1 MLAVVHIGLCV
12 VVLGWN
18 LYMAGRITSIHSTPA
33 PMSALSAV
41 AGLLLMPALFILLA
55 NESLLTSRALV
66 AVAWAWPAV
75 AVLIALQAI
84 YALTRGLVAP
94 AIGIPIA
101 AYDIA
106 LAIIY
111 VIRYAMFSGMLVS
124 EPLLSL
130 AAAETSAV
138 AFSTGIN
145 AFVLPYYLHIPML
158 APATRGRRGFGTLAR
173 STMAALAAVW
183 VTVLALAVP
192 SSAKAVHSYDRYIG
206 ERLQERP
213 DSDFTVGLKVF
224 STLSGGPSPL
234 ALASDIALA
243 DSLGTTTLS
252 LYLSPSGAS
261 RASLDSLARAL
272 ESRRSALTLVVA
284 LDWRGASTPHTR
296 ASRQRFLAARLADVD
311 RIVRRLHPEYLVP
324 VLDPTG
330 AASTVVGRMPID
342 AWERFLRDAAK
353 GAHRVDSSV
362 KVMVHVGGTSTRDSA
377 LYAWAAHPATPVDAI
392 GFSVSPGA
400 DGAATLD
407 ARLQTLD
414 RWLAATA
421 SRKEQWVLEADAYPR
436 AHGELSQ
443 ERALWGTL
451 AWATSRHAIRGV
463 IIVEASDYES
473 PLGLRAPDGRL
484 RPAAFAV
491 RQAVRALTGNGS

>member
-1 MLAVVHIGLCV
+1 MLAVVHLVLCV
-12 VVLGWN
+12 LVLGWN
-18 LYMAGRITSIHSTPA
+18 LYMAGRITSIRSTPA

-66 AVAWAWPAV
+66 DVAWAWPAV
-75 AVLIALQAI
+75 AVLVALQAV

-94 AIGIPIA
+94 AIGLPIA
-101 AYDIA
+101 AYDIL

-111 VIRYAMFSGMLVS
+111 VIRFAMFRGTLVS

-130 AAAETSAV
+130 AAAEPSAI

-145 AFVLPYYLHIPML
+145 AFVLPWYLHIPML
-158 APATRGRRGFGTLAR
+158 APATRGRPGAGTLAR
-173 STMAALAAVW
+173 SAMAVLAAAW
-183 VTVLALAVP
+183 AAVLVLAVP
-192 SSAKAVHSYDRYIG
+192 PSARAVHSYDRYIG

-224 STLSGGPSPL
+224 PTLSDGPSPL
-234 ALASDIALA
+234 ALVSDIALA
-243 DSLGTTTLS
+243 DSLGTSTLS
-252 LYLSPSGAS
+252 LYLTPSGAS

-272 ESRRSALTLVVA
+272 ESRRSALTLIVA
-284 LDWRGASTPHTR
+284 LDWSGASAVR
-296 ASRQRFLAARLADVD
+296 DSASRRRFVAARVADVT

-330 AASTVVGRMPID
+330 AASTVVGRVPLD
-342 AWERFLRDAAK
+342 AWTRYLTDAAMA
-353 GAHRVDSSV
+353 AHRADSNV
-362 KVMVHVGGTSTRDSA
+362 KVMVHVGGFSARDSA
-377 LYAWAAHPATPVDAI
+377 LYTWAAHATTPVDAI
-392 GFSVSPGA
+392 GFSVSPGTN
-400 DGAATLD
+400 GAAMLD
-407 ARLQTLD
+407 ARVHTID
-414 RWLAATA
+414 RWLAVLP
-421 SRKEQWVLEADAYPR
+421 SRKEQWVLEADAFPR

-463 IIVEASDYES
+463 IIFEASDYES
-473 PLGLRAPDGRL
+473 PLGLRAPGGRL
-484 RPAAFAV
+484 RPAATAV
-491 RQAVRALTGNGS
+491 RQAVKALSGS